1 MITIQ
6 SQGDWKNTQK
16 YLERMSTGEIFKLLE
31 KYGQQGVTAL
41 ATATPIDSGATA
53 NSWDYEVQIGKGL
66 YSIIWTN
73 DNVVHGQPIAI
84 LIQYGHGTGTGG
96 WVEGRDY
103 INPAI
108 KPIFDRI
115 LNEVWREVTSS

>member
-6 SQGDWKNTQK
+6 SQGDWKNTQN

-115 LNEVWREVTSS
+115 LNEVWREVTRS